1 MPSVKLNNTLQ
12 EDWTARP
19 DTGNQWS
26 HCPVVPLYI
35 TYMGLA
41 GIRPIEPGF
50 KRVEIRPQPAD
61 LELLELTAHTVR
73 GPLRFGSRGS
83 RGERR
88 LSVELPAGCEGELV
102 LPSDERVS
110 LNPAAGSAP
119 AGHRRYQIP
128 EGEKVALSLRVV

>member
-1 MPSVKLNNTLQ
+1 VRLNKTLQ

-61 LELLELTAHTVR
+61 LELLELTAHTIR
-73 GPLRFGSRGS
+73 GPLRFGSRGK
-83 RGERR
+83 RGDRR
-88 LSVELPAGCEGELV
+88 VSLGLPPGCEGELV
-102 LPSDERVS
+102 IPSDEKVP
-110 LNPAAGSAP
+110 LDPVAGSVP
-119 AGHRRYQIP
+119 AGHRRYYIP
-128 EGEKVALSLRVV
+128 GGKEVVLSLRVM